1 MNKISLVNID
11 HIDSANIKIYL
22 GNQAGSSLEKDIDE
36 SQKSILVDSPY
47 ISKDKIAIL
56 LQKSKN

>member
-22 GNQAGSSLEKDIDE
+22 GNQAGSYL
-36 SQKSILVDSPY
+36 
-47 ISKDKIAIL
+47 
-56 LQKSKN
+56 